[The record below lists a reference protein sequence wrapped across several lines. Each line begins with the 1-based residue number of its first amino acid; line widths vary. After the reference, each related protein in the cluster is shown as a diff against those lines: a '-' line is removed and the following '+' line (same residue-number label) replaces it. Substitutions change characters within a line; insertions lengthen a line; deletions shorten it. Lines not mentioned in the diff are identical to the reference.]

1 MNEPDPPD
9 ARPADLAALADL
21 DADLPDPQRAAH
33 GRAAAAADPDAAAV
47 LDALAATRA
56 ELAALPAP
64 DVPPDVAARWTAAL
78 AAEAAA
84 PDPATTD
91 VGTTAP
97 HRHTGPRRGPG
108 GPANRL
114 RAARGGSGRIAGA
127 QAGPGRRAAVRPAW
141 PALLAAAAL
150 AAVVGTGLG
159 ALVQRPAA
167 APTVTRV
174 ELVALGRTAVGTLD
188 VGDLADP
195 ARRAACLRA
204 VAPEAA
210 GETLLGGR
218 RVVLDGRPGVLL
230 VLATGVRG
238 GLRILTVDAGCGP
251 AGGTLVAQVVV
262 A

>member
-1 MNEPDPPD
+1 MNEPDPPQ
-9 ARPADLAALADL
+9 PADVAALADL
-21 DADLPDPQRAAH
+21 DADLPDPHRAAR

-64 DVPPDVAARWTAAL
+64 DVPRDVAARWTAVL
-78 AAEAAA
+78 AAEAA
-84 PDPATTD
+84 PAD
-91 VGTTAP
+91 
-97 HRHTGPRRGPG
+97 RHMGPRGVTEPPADRHRGPRG
-108 GPANRL
+108 GPDRNA
-114 RAARGGSGRIAGA
+114 RARARTRAGA
-127 QAGPGRRAAVRPAW
+127 GGRGPAGRAW

-204 VAPEAA
+204 VAPDAA

-238 GLRILTVDAGCGP
+238 GLRILTVDPGCGP
-251 AGGTLVAQVVV
+251 AGGTLLAQVVV